1 MLFPVMLAAV
11 QRWDF
16 FVFPRQMLLK
26 ALANVFS
33 VPLGFTSATS
43 RLSLNETD
51 SKHFR

>member
-26 ALANVFS
+26 ALASVFS
-33 VPLGFTSATS
+33 VPLGFRNATS
-43 RLSLNETD
+43 RAE
-51 SKHFR
+51 SK